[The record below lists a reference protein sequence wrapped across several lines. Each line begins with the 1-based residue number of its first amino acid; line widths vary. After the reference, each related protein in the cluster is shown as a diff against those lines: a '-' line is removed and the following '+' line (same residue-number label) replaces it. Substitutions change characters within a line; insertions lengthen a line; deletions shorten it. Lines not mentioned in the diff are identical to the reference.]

1 MSCNDN
7 AEWGSDNKVEFEVS
21 KTDVSLFSRRRKIL
35 QAVDRVVVRI
45 GEQSFVIKHEAT
57 KGLGFWLDPKLS
69 FKTNFENRI
78 ASAKGALQRVASL
91 TNSNGGLS
99 VSLMWR
105 SVVAAVISVAL
116 YGSEVWWRGQQDR
129 LNKLQVQPNRQARAI
144 TGLLISTPL
153 AFLRDHVCL
162 PPTKNLLDH
171 RQTRYAVRALSA
183 NGDHP
188 AHQLLPANFRLSE
201 LYGYES
207 ATVQPSSIGWARPE
221 KTHRLF
227 GSRLAQQIVKYVR
240 LRCRTRL

>member
-1 MSCNDN
+1 MSPVLFILSISALFQLLEDRYSALQAISFVDDIGLLIECDGLEEGNRQLECIAKDTTQ
-7 AEWGSDNKVEFEVS
+7 WGSDNKVEFEVS

-116 YGSEVWWRGQQDR
+116 YGSEVW
-129 LNKLQVQPNRQARAI
+129 
-144 TGLLISTPL
+144 
-153 AFLRDHVCL
+153 
-162 PPTKNLLDH
+162 
-171 RQTRYAVRALSA
+171 
-183 NGDHP
+183 
-188 AHQLLPANFRLSE
+188 
-201 LYGYES
+201 
-207 ATVQPSSIGWARPE
+207 
-221 KTHRLF
+221 
-227 GSRLAQQIVKYVR
+227 
-240 LRCRTRL
+240 